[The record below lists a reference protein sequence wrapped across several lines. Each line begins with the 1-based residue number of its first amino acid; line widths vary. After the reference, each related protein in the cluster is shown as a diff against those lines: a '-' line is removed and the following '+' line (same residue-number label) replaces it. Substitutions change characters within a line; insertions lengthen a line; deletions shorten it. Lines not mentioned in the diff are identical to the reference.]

1 MNRKIDELGRI
12 VIPKEIR
19 NYLNIKYN
27 DCFAIEIKDNS
38 IVLTKEFDLE
48 EWLNERIA
56 NEMDTMKRLAF
67 KEVLEVIKK

>member
-19 NYLNIKYN
+19 NYLNINNN
-27 DCFAIEIKDNS
+27 DCLAIEIKDNS
-38 IVLTKEFDLE
+38 IVLTKEFDLV
-48 EWLNERIA
+48 EWLNERLA

-67 KEVLEVIKK
+67 KEVLEVIKN

>member
-19 NYLNIKYN
+19 NYLNINNN
-27 DCFAIEIKDNS
+27 DCLAIEIKDNS
-38 IVLTKEFDLE
+38 IVLTKEFDLV
-48 EWLNERIA
+48 EWLNERLA

>member
-19 NYLNIKYN
+19 NYLNINNN
-27 DCFAIEIKDNS
+27 DCLAIEIKDNS